1 VAYSLGGTVDGYF
14 RIVFPAQGYFL
25 GSVSQ
30 TEYLG

>member
-1 VAYSLGGTVDGYF
+1 VAYALAGTVDGYF

-25 GSVSQ
+25 GSQS